1 MNYKHDTELMNAL
14 KVETITYLIAKT
26 NKGELS
32 LNLRFREHDYFL
44 TLDSVQL
51 DKEKNEEVMAILI
64 PKVEKKEDSKHEE
77 PKVKGRPKGSK
88 NK

>member
-1 MNYKHDTELMNAL
+1 MNYKHDTELMKAL

-32 LNLRFREHDYFL
+32 LNLRFGEHDYFL

-64 PKVEKKEDSKHEE
+64 PKVEKKEDIRQESKA
-77 PKVKGRPKGSK
+77 KGRPKGSK